1 MLFSRLK
8 SYSERD
14 NAYKEDKRMKNYIA
28 PQMDIVLLD
37 IEDVI
42 TVSNGD
48 IEVGAGNIFG

>member
-48 IEVGAGNIFG
+48 IEVGAGDIFS

>member
-1 MLFSRLK
+1 MFFSRLK

-48 IEVGAGNIFG
+48 IEVGAGDIFG

>member
-48 IEVGAGNIFG
+48 IEVGAGDIFG

>member
-8 SYSERD
+8 NYSERD

-48 IEVGAGNIFG
+48 IEVGAGDIFG

>member
-1 MLFSRLK
+1 MFFSR
-8 SYSERD
+8 SDSCSERD
-14 NAYKEDKRMKNYIA
+14 NADKEDKRMKNYIA

-48 IEVGAGNIFG
+48 IEVGVDNIFG

>member
-1 MLFSRLK
+1 MFFSRLK

>member
-1 MLFSRLK
+1 
-8 SYSERD
+8 
-14 NAYKEDKRMKNYIA
+14 MKNYIA

-48 IEVGAGNIFG
+48 IEVGAGDIFG

>member
-1 MLFSRLK
+1 MLFSR
-8 SYSERD
+8 SNSCSERD

-48 IEVGAGNIFG
+48 IEVGAGDIFS